1 MEIKTKKV
9 IGKIAAIGTGV
20 LMAASTIGFA
30 AGAVTLADYP
40 TPFVKD
46 NQWNTV
52 IVAGA
57 DAKSADVVG
66 QTNIAATLAQVATT
80 PTEATITGAVSKD
93 IALGDTL
100 VSQFGEID
108 HTDIDS
114 LIDTSIQ
121 FDEDTYNVHEELIL
135 GNSTPA
141 VYTSSDNDKD
151 FGKDPV
157 IAVKSGGLE
166 YRYVFDE
173 AINTTNLGPDTPLEI
188 DFLGKSLTIT
198 GMDATTDS
206 ITVQMGTD
214 YYMSYND
221 TVTVAGKTVKLVNV
235 GTNSVVV
242 QVGSEQK
249 IINKGSSAK
258 VGGLRVKVKDVFYS
272 DTPSERAASLVIG
285 ENVDKTYQNE
295 NAFYIPCSTP
305 ATSGCSKDDPDWEWT
320 ISLTG
325 SQIKA
330 GDYIGVKFVGDWDDA
345 NSPVIKE
352 GQTMNLPENY
362 LWLKFDSLKT
372 KKFYEYTITF
382 HDSVDINSS
391 IGNAPVFEIKGPS
404 KDSLITASQNK
415 ETQSIYLYYD
425 DTNHK
430 VVVFYKDPTNGK
442 YYEDARYLIDNKTE
456 TIFTFKYGDTN
467 LAANFTDENNTSSI
481 VWPYLVVPDLDLGI
495 AMSLNDT
502 NISNH
507 AQFAWTPEKAEDVIY
522 GLPISTTSKLLGER
536 DNDVLFSYGA
546 YIKDV
551 KNKVSKDTVILDIP
565 NQQQKVKAIIG
576 TQGTKIVGGAGG
588 SLGGVQIAKLDT
600 EISDPKA
607 TNLILVGGPA
617 VNRLTAQA
625 LGLTYPTYGADAAK
639 ALGISENQATI
650 KLIENAFGGSNVAL
664 IVAGW
669 EAGDTRAA
677 AAVLQDYTSYKDKLV
692 GKQVIVSGTAAPY
705 TVTAPT
711 VSA

>member
-100 VSQFGEID
+100 VSQFGDID

-114 LIDTSIQ
+114 LIDTSIP
-121 FDEDTYNVHEELIL
+121 FDEDTYNVHEKLIL
-135 GNSTPA
+135 GTSTPA

-166 YRYVFDE
+166 YQYIFDE
-173 AINTTNLGPDTPLEI
+173 DIDTTNLGSDTPLEI

-198 GMDATTDS
+198 GMDAGADS

-214 YYMSYND
+214 YYMNFND

-235 GTNSVVV
+235 GSNSVVV
-242 QVGSEQK
+242 QVGSEEK
-249 IINKGSSAK
+249 IISKGSSAK

-272 DTPSERAASLVIG
+272 DTQSERAASLVIG
-285 ENVDKTYQNE
+285 ENVDKTYKDGE
-295 NAFYIPCSTP
+295 AFYIPCSTP

-325 SQIKA
+325 SQIA
-330 GDYIGVKFVGDWDDA
+330 ANDYIGVKFVGDWDDA
-345 NSPVIKE
+345 DSPVIKE

-382 HDSVDINSS
+382 HDSVDIKGTSYTNV
-391 IGNAPVFEIKGPS
+391 PVFEIKGPS
-404 KDSLITASQNK
+404 KDSLKTASQNK

-425 DTNHK
+425 DSSTE
-430 VVVFYKDPTNGK
+430 VVVFYKDPTDGK
-442 YYEDARYLIDNKTE
+442 YYEDDRYSYADGMND
-456 TIFTFKYGDTN
+456 TIFTFKYGDTE
-467 LAANFTDENNTSSI
+467 LEAHFADADTSGGSTD
-481 VWPYLVVPDLDLGI
+481 PYLTIPDLDLGI
-495 AMSLNDT
+495 ATSIDSGAFVGMGTSGK
-502 NISNH
+502 
-507 AQFAWTPEKAEDVIY
+507 AEAEDVIY
-522 GLPISTTSKLLGER
+522 GLPISTSKLLGEL

-551 KNKVSKDTVILDIP
+551 KDQASKDTVIIDIP